1 MDEWRI
7 EQGMARKNTECRF
20 QYVGRPIKSMRSS
33 IALAESLDHCTG
45 LAAAVID
52 LYMQEMVMDGFM
64 RNAWDRYLDAVHD
77 QHCFSTDEKG
87 KAEVVGVENTGGL
100 WLMLVVGGVFSIGL
114 AHMDFPACTVGGY
127 SEQHN
132 LKDFGNMHTNVLRG
146 RRDSNECC
154 GGNEMVS
161 EIVPSAVTEGLT
173 RLENESAATREAH
186 ADAQRAARAA
196 EQQLARVTEALL
208 LLARASSTTPKAP
221 EPSPLELDHIPLWQS
236 QTPQSLR
243 SNRTGGEHSITPQSV
258 RSNRTGREHSIDGRR
273 LARGEE
279 RKPPAPQTAQ
289 LFHKHDHWAEVPRQQ
304 VCLCVSHVRVRVF
317 RNSALSSCVPLSP
330 IRSF

>member
-1 MDEWRI
+1 
-7 EQGMARKNTECRF
+7 
-20 QYVGRPIKSMRSS
+20 
-33 IALAESLDHCTG
+33 
-45 LAAAVID
+45 
-52 LYMQEMVMDGFM
+52 
-64 RNAWDRYLDAVHD
+64 
-77 QHCFSTDEKG
+77 
-87 KAEVVGVENTGGL
+87 
-100 WLMLVVGGVFSIGL
+100 MLVVGGVFSIGL

-304 VCLCVSHVRVRVF
+304 VA
-317 RNSALSSCVPLSP
+317 SALEQEIADILHSTTRKGRPHSKTEYSPPPSPPNEMPPRHSSN
-330 IRSF
+330 RSSRKSAPSSRRTASGRDRSGSDRLHDRPDGPVESSNGRHEGRGRQEEPGAGRKMEGDKSRRSSSKDRYQLGSG